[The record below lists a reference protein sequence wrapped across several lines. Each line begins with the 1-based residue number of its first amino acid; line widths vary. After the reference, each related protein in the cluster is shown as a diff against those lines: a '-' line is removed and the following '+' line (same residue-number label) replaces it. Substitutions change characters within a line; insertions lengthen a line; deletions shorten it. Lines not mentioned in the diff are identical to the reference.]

1 MRVKVVPQAVVLTT
15 RTCPL
20 PMTVKKKMHYNAMR
34 GLSVVG
40 PESSLLCGVW
50 CCWLVVSF
58 LERDRLEVLRAELG
72 ELRVRGRKVL
82 EEEVLIGRVHL
93 DVLAPRLVLQR
104 REKRM
109 GGMVVVLCVPLAA
122 DAVLLRGPEGEQ
134 CRSAAS
140 SACPTG
146 PQTASAPT
154 TP

>member
-40 PESSLLCGVW
+40 PESSLLCGVCGVVGW
-50 CCWLVVSF
+50 WLSF

-104 REKRM
+104 REKRV
-109 GGMVVVLCVPLAA
+109 GGMVVVLCGRARVCGCCVPHAA
-122 DAVLLRGPEGEQ
+122 VSD
-134 CRSAAS
+134 
-140 SACPTG
+140 T
-146 PQTASAPT
+146 
-154 TP
+154 

>member
-40 PESSLLCGVW
+40 PESSLLCCVW

-104 REKRM
+104 RKE
-109 GGMVVVLCVPLAA
+109 GGWDGGCAVWEGARVRLLCAA
-122 DAVLLRGPEGEQ
+122 
-134 CRSAAS
+134 C
-140 SACPTG
+140 C
-146 PQTASAPT
+146 
-154 TP
+154 

>member
-1 MRVKVVPQAVVLTT
+1 
-15 RTCPL
+15 
-20 PMTVKKKMHYNAMR
+20 MTVKKKMHYNAMR

-50 CCWLVVSF
+50 CCWLVVPF

-104 REKRM
+104 REKRV
-109 GGMVVVLCVPLAA
+109 GGMVVVLCGRARVCGCCVPHAA
-122 DAVLLRGPEGEQ
+122 DAVL
-134 CRSAAS
+134 AAR
-140 SACPTG
+140 T
-146 PQTASAPT
+146 
-154 TP
+154 